1 VQIGFLK
8 QFLLNYTITK
18 INACKIKHKMKMKE
32 KNEQKCI
39 RKTKEREN
47 EKKKRKGRKVISFVY
62 MNSIEDEL
70 TPHSFKCIKQ
80 FSNIFLI

>member
-1 VQIGFLK
+1 MQIGFLK

-70 TPHSFKCIKQ
+70 TPHSL
-80 FSNIFLI
+80 NVLNNLVIFF

>member
-70 TPHSFKCIKQ
+70 TPPLFQ
-80 FSNIFLI
+80 MY

>member
-1 VQIGFLK
+1 
-8 QFLLNYTITK
+8 
-18 INACKIKHKMKMKE
+18 MKMKE

-70 TPHSFKCIKQ
+70 TPPLFQ
-80 FSNIFLI
+80 MY